1 MASLVYVN
9 AGSQLGADL
18 LNALDQVRNGFSL
31 LHKLD
36 GRRAQTIALNDGGAT
51 FGSVFGI
58 ADNAQAMS
66 DRLAAIEGGNFTG
79 LPDLL
84 DATLRQVI

>member
-9 AGSQLGADL
+9 AGSQLGAEL
-18 LNALDQVRNGFSL
+18 LNAIDQVRNGLAL

-36 GRRAQTIALNDGGAT
+36 GRRAETIALNDGGVT
-51 FGSVFGI
+51 FGAAFGI

-66 DRLAAIEGGNFTG
+66 DRLAAIEGGTYTG

-84 DATLRQVI
+84 DATLRQVT